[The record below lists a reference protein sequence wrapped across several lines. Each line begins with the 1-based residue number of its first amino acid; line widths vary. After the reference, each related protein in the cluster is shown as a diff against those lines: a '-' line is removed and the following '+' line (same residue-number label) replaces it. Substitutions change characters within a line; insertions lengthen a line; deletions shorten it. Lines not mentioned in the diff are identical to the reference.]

1 MLRRTVVA
9 TLWFVSI
16 FVAHEL
22 AWSIAGSPR
31 QLGLILG
38 VIAAAFIWIDPL
50 RQFHPRSPVMG
61 DRLMSGRIPSEA
73 GPALR

>member
-1 MLRRTVVA
+1 M
-9 TLWFVSI
+9 LWFVSI

-31 QLGLILG
+31 PLG
-38 VIAAAFIWIDPL
+38 VILGLVAATIVWIDPL
-50 RQFHPRSPVMG
+50 KQFHPRSPVRG
-61 DRLMSGRIPSEA
+61 DRFMSGRIPSEV